1 MKKKESFKYNIPYN
15 PDVYYK
21 NNGWL
26 NWKHFLN
33 KEFKMDFISYDDAK
47 KIVQSERI
55 KNNTE
60 FKKWI
65 KKNIQTKIPKS
76 PEVTY
81 YL

>member
-1 MKKKESFKYNIPYN
+1 
-15 PDVYYK
+15 
-21 NNGWL
+21 
-26 NWKHFLN
+26 
-33 KEFKMDFISYDDAK
+33 MDFISYDDAK
-47 KIVQSERI
+47 KIVQSEI